1 MYAGTC
7 TKRAPRSRCRSRT
20 ASPASSADNSS
31 SRSIW
36 NGGVL
41 VVADLLE
48 DRDVLS
54 KEPSRRPDD
63 APAGC
68 ADDVYSKVH
77 GQRLRKAWATEAIRQ
92 PVTTGVNSVAAGGP
106 R

>member
-1 MYAGTC
+1 MHEAG
-7 TKRAPRSRCRSRT
+7 APLPLPEQDGQPGFVRRQQLLEIDLEWRR
-20 ASPASSADNSS
+20 
-31 SRSIW
+31 
-36 NGGVL
+36 L

-63 APAGC
+63 AAAVC
-68 ADDVYSKVH
+68 ADDVYAKVH
-77 GQRLRKAWATEAIRQ
+77 EQRLRKAWATEAIRQ
-92 PVTTGVNSVAAGGP
+92 PVTTGVNSVAAGDL

>member
-1 MYAGTC
+1 MHEAG
-7 TKRAPRSRCRSRT
+7 APLPLPEQDGQPGFVRRQQLLEIDLEWRR
-20 ASPASSADNSS
+20 
-31 SRSIW
+31 
-36 NGGVL
+36 L

-63 APAGC
+63 ASPGC
-68 ADDVYSKVH
+68 ADDVHSKVH
-77 GQRLRKAWATEAIRQ
+77 GLRLRKAWATEAIRQ
-92 PVTTGVNSVAAGGP
+92 PVTTGVNSVAAGDP